1 MKTVMVV
8 DDSRVMRNIVKNIF
22 EELKIPVQFLEA
34 PDGQKALQVLLSNPI
49 DLVLLDWN
57 MPNLSGID
65 FLKKARAMDG
75 YQNIPIIMVTSE
87 ASKINVVE
95 AVREGVTAY
104 VTKPINPKV
113 FLDKLSKISF

>member
-22 EELKIPVQFLEA
+22 EELKIPVRFLEA
-34 PDGQKALQVLLSNPI
+34 PDGQKALQVLLSNQV

-65 FLKKARAMDG
+65 FLKKVRAMDS
-75 YQNIPIIMVTSE
+75 YHNIPIIMVTSE
-87 ASKINVVE
+87 ASKLNVVE

-104 VTKPINPKV
+104 VTKPINPQI